1 VSANN
6 IFLNYLKI
14 LRFDHWIK
22 QIFVFPGILLAI
34 YQHSEIQVT
43 YFFILKI
50 IFGLLLISLTAS
62 ANYCINEYLDR
73 HNDYYHPLKK
83 KRASIQKK
91 LDAKIVY
98 FVYFF
103 LVFISL
109 FSSII
114 FINVNFFLTLI
125 IFLLFGIL
133 YNVKPIRLKDVRY
146 LDIISESLNNPIR
159 FILGYLMVFPIFSL
173 QNELNI
179 NSVIFYF
186 FFGCFLMSCK
196 RLSEK
201 NFLKNV
207 TNIKKY
213 RISISNYSTTHLSL
227 QVFFYSLISIYFL
240 SKIFEKNSG
249 YTIFIVSV
257 IICYT
262 EYYNITLSKS
272 YSAQHPEKLY
282 REKKLIFLI
291 SLSIIFFFF
300 KFLNS

>member
-1 VSANN
+1 MSANN

-22 QIFVFPGILLAI
+22 QIFVFPGVLLAI
-34 YQHSEIQVT
+34 YNHSEIQVT
-43 YFFILKI
+43 YFSILKI

-159 FILGYLMVFPIFSL
+159 FILGYLIVFPIFSL

-240 SKIFEKNSG
+240 SKIFEKTPG

-291 SLSIIFFFF
+291 SLSIFFFF
-300 KFLNS
+300 LNF

>member
-291 SLSIIFFFF
+291 SLSIIFFF
-300 KFLNS
+300 LNF

>member
-1 VSANN
+1 MSANN

-291 SLSIIFFFF
+291 SLSIIFFF
-300 KFLNS
+300 LNF

>member
-1 VSANN
+1 MSANN